1 MRAMA
6 RAASRACTVC
16 SGHVPRSS
24 SRMRALPPNA
34 MTRRATSCSYALR
47 MASQIA
53 RAGWSDG
60 LRQEC
65 GCAVRKWIESPSW
78 RW

>member
-1 MRAMA
+1 MRAIA
-6 RAASRACTVC
+6 RAASSACSVC
-16 SGHVPRSS
+16 WGHVPRSS

-34 MTRRATSCSYALR
+34 MTSRATATSYALR

-53 RAGWSDG
+53 RAGRSDG
-60 LRQEC
+60 LRQEW
-65 GCAVRKWIESPSW
+65 GWAVRKWIESPSW